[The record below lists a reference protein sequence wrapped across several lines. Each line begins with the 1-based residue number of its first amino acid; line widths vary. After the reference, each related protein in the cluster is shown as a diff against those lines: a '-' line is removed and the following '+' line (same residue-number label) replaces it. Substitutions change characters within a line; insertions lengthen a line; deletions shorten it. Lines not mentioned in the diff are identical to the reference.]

1 MIPPL
6 PEFEESVTA
15 IPTPP
20 SPSESGL
27 LLVTVI
33 SFNAT
38 PLLSSANIPIPL
50 FPATLIAPSFIIS
63 TAFPVA
69 PTSFPYACGD
79 EPVAIPTIPYPES
92 VIFIVPEEV
101 FSSLLP
107 FVPYIP
113 TPLSRFIVPLF
124 VIVP

>member
-20 SPSESGL
+20 SPRVSVL
-27 LLVTVI
+27 LFVTVI
-33 SFNAT
+33 SFSPT
-38 PLLSSANIPIPL
+38 PLLSSANIAIPL
-50 FPATLIAPSFIIS
+50 FPATFIVPSFIIS
-63 TAFPVA
+63 TAFPAA
-69 PTSFPYACGD
+69 PASFPYACAD
-79 EPVAIPTIPYPES
+79 EPVAIPTIPYPEF
-92 VIFIVPEEV
+92 VTFIVPADV

-113 TPLSRFIVPLF
+113 TPSSTVTVPLL